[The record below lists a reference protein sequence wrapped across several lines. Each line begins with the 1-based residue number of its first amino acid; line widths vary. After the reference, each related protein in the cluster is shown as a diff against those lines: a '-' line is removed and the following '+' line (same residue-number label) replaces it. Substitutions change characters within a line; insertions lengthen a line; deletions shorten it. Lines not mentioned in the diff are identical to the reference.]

1 MLTRTRL
8 HRLQIILGMT
18 FSLALGTSGTLR
30 ADAALRDVTLFD
42 DGKAHTLFATD
53 ARPGFVE
60 RAFPFCPTD
69 RVPCTPQRLAWV
81 QLRASID
88 TYSVRRNDPH
98 DSIANILAATRDDL
112 APLADALSSHF
123 AARRVVSDV
132 ARVAFIH
139 GLVTAVAYAK
149 DTQTGWTEYPKFGL
163 ELLVDEQG
171 DCDDAA
177 IANTLL
183 LAALGYRS
191 YFVNWD
197 GPAQGHVSTAIEPDR
212 GDLRAFAP
220 PTGSLWVEAAG
231 LPPLLHVDA
240 TGIPEGCGK
249 AWVNCGALGFN
260 EWHKK
265 GLKLEAV
272 VAADDPAIATKLPLS
287 AWNNGGRDRPDRQVV
302 DRRGSTDQE
311 IQEALS
317 ETEQREQLLR
327 RRLAG
332 AGIDPSEI
340 EVYLRSTKPYD
351 PLTFY
356 TFITACAA
364 IVLFLIVSEW
374 RRRRRRRQRVV
385 ESRARRQDED
395 FLS

>member
-1 MLTRTRL
+1 MLTPNL
-8 HRLQIILGMT
+8 AHRRVCVTLGAI
-18 FSLALGTSGTLR
+18 FLLALGTSSTLW

-42 DGKAHTLFATD
+42 DGKAHTVFATG

-69 RVPCTPQRLAWV
+69 RVPCTPQELAWV

-98 DSIANILAATRDDL
+98 DAIASILAATREDL
-112 APLADALSSHF
+112 APLANALSAHF

-132 ARVAFIH
+132 ARVAFVH

-163 ELLVDEQG
+163 ELLVDGQG

-197 GPAQGHVSTAIEPDR
+197 GPTEGHVSTAIEPDR

-220 PTGSLWVEAAG
+220 PAGSLWVEAAG
-231 LPPLLHVDA
+231 LPRLLHVDA

-260 EWHKK
+260 KWNEN
-265 GLKLEAV
+265 GLTIEAV
-272 VAADDPAIATKLPLS
+272 VAAEDPAIETKLPLS
-287 AWNNGGRDRPDRQVV
+287 AWNNGGRDRPDRQLV
-302 DRRGSTDQE
+302 DRRGGSDQAVRE
-311 IQEALS
+311 ELGEA
-317 ETEQREQLLR
+317 EKREQLLR

-332 AGIDPSEI
+332 AGIDPDEI
-340 EVYLRSTKPYD
+340 EVYLRPSKPYG
-351 PLTFY
+351 PFAY
-356 TFITACAA
+356 YSFITLCTA
-364 IVLFLIVSEW
+364 IVLFLIGSAW
-374 RRRRRRRQRVV
+374 RRQRQRVQ
-385 ESRARRQDED
+385 RAHEKRIQRKNEE
-395 FLS
+395 F